1 MSYND
6 ILRYFPDNIRV
17 VLENEINNNLVIEEI
32 RIRNSKPI
40 ILKLNNSENRNYR
53 KCSNRK

>member
-40 ILKLNNSENRNYR
+40 ILKLIKLE
-53 KCSNRK
+53 KE